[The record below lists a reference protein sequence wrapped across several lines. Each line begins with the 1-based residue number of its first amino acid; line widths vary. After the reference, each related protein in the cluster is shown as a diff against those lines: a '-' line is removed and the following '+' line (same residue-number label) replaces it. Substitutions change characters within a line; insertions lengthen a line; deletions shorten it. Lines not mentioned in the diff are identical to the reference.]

1 MDKTPITIEKPWH
14 VSGIQALAAL
24 ETDSEKGL
32 TDDEANKRRI
42 RFGSNT
48 LTQAKKT
55 TSFEILIRQ
64 FKSLIV
70 LLLAA
75 AAVAAFAFGEIMDGS
90 AIVVV
95 ILLNAAIGFITEF
108 KAVRSMEALNKLSDV
123 KVRIIRDDEARE
135 IHAAQLVPG
144 DIVLIEGGDIISAD
158 MRIFEESKL
167 QVNESA
173 LTGESMPVD
182 KQLNP
187 LDEETVLAERI
198 NMLFKGTQLLRG
210 SAKAVVTST
219 GMSTELGTIS
229 SLVEE
234 TDDITTPLESKLHQ
248 LGNRLIWITLGI
260 ALIVGLIGVLTG
272 KEVLLMIETAIALA
286 VAAIPEGLPI
296 VATLALARGMW
307 RMAKQNA
314 LINHLAAVET
324 LGATSIICT
333 DKTGTLTE
341 NRMTVQH
348 VVTFETEFLTEAL
361 SANSPVPDSVKEA
374 LRIGVLCNNATISD
388 SDTSRNGGRGGNG
401 ALGGTGDPIEIAIL
415 AAGRNAGIERDDLTK
430 NVPEIRED
438 AFDAVSKMM
447 ATFHKNGE
455 EINVAA
461 KGAPEAIIRSCSSY
475 RSGGGT
481 LPLEQQIIQQWTAK
495 NEQIAEQGLRVLAVA
510 TKSAASVDEDPY
522 NGLELIGFLSF
533 LDPPRED
540 VKDAIDDCR
549 KAGIKVVMITGDQAK
564 TAATIALKVGLAD
577 ADDLEIVHA
586 RDWKDPE
593 LLSEEERQKVLK
605 GTVFSRFSPK
615 QKMDLIEM
623 HQESGSIVAMTGDGV
638 NDAPALKKAN
648 IGIAMGL
655 RGTQVAREA
664 SDMVLKDD
672 AFATIVKAVEQG
684 RIIFDNIRKFI
695 TYLLSCNLS
704 EIAIVAFASFLSI
717 PLPILPLQI
726 LFLNLVTDIF
736 PALALGVG
744 EGDPTAMQRSPRS
757 PQEGLLTRQQWITI
771 GGYSLLM
778 SLAVLGAL
786 FIALFALKMGERQAV
801 SISFLTLAF
810 SQLWHVFNM
819 SDPDSRL
826 FRNDVTKNPFIWGAL
841 ALCTMLLVAAVYL
854 PGLST
859 VLKVTDPGWRGW
871 LVVAGMSLSPY
882 VIAQVARLFR
892 R

>member
-1 MDKTPITIEKPWH
+1 MDKMPITMEKPWH
-14 VSGIQALAAL
+14 ISGNQALAAL
-24 ETDSEKGL
+24 ETDSKKGL

-75 AAVAAFAFGEIMDGS
+75 AAVAAYAFGEIMDGS

-95 ILLNAAIGFITEF
+95 ILLNAAIGFITEI

-123 KVRIIRDDEARE
+123 TVRIVRDDKTMET
-135 IHAAQLVPG
+135 HAAQLVPG
-144 DIVLIEGGDIISAD
+144 DIVLVEGGDIISAD
-158 MRIFEESKL
+158 MRIFEQSKL

-182 KQLNP
+182 KQLDP
-187 LDEETVLAERI
+187 LDEEIVLAERL
-198 NMLFKGTQLLRG
+198 NMLFKGTQILRG

-234 TDDITTPLESKLHQ
+234 TDDVTTPLERKLHQ
-248 LGNRLIWITLGI
+248 LGNKLIWITLGI
-260 ALIVGLIGVLTG
+260 AVLVGLIGVLTG

-307 RMAKQNA
+307 RMAKRNA

-348 VVTFETEFLTEAL
+348 VVTFENEFLTDAL
-361 SANSPVPDSVKEA
+361 SPDNPVPDSVEEA

-388 SDTSRNGGRGGNG
+388 SDTSGSGGSGGS
-401 ALGGTGDPIEIAIL
+401 GGTGDPIEIAIL

-430 NVPEIRED
+430 KVPEIRED

-447 ATFHKNGE
+447 ATFHKNGDK
-455 EINVAA
+455 IYVAA
-461 KGAPEAIIRSCSSY
+461 KGAPEAIIKSCSSY
-475 RSGGGT
+475 RSGDGS
-481 LPLEQQIIQQWTAK
+481 LPLDEQTIQQWTAK
-495 NEQIAEQGLRVLAVA
+495 NEKIAEQGLRVLAIA
-510 TKSAASVDEDPY
+510 TKNAASVDEDPY
-522 NGLELIGFLSF
+522 TGLELIGFLSF

-540 VKDAIDDCR
+540 VKVAIDDCR
-549 KAGIKVVMITGDQAK
+549 KAGIRVIMITGDQAK

-593 LLSEEERQKVLK
+593 LLTEEERQKVLS

-623 HQESGSIVAMTGDGV
+623 HQQNGSIVAMTGDGV

-704 EIAIVAFASFLSI
+704 EIAIVAFASFLTI

-757 PQEGLLTRQQWITI
+757 PQEGLLTRKQWITI

-786 FIALFALKMGERQAV
+786 FIALFALKMGDRQAV

-826 FRNDVTKNPFIWGAL
+826 FRNDVTKNPYIWGAL
-841 ALCTMLLVAAVYL
+841 ALCTLLLIAAVYL

-859 VLKVTDPGWRGW
+859 VLKVTDPGWKGW

-882 VIAQVARLFR
+882 VVAQVARLIKR
-892 R
+892 

>member
-1 MDKTPITIEKPWH
+1 
-14 VSGIQALAAL
+14 
-24 ETDSEKGL
+24 
-32 TDDEANKRRI
+32 
-42 RFGSNT
+42 
-48 LTQAKKT
+48 
-55 TSFEILIRQ
+55 
-64 FKSLIV
+64 
-70 LLLAA
+70 
-75 AAVAAFAFGEIMDGS
+75 
-90 AIVVV
+90 
-95 ILLNAAIGFITEF
+95 
-108 KAVRSMEALNKLSDV
+108 MEALNELSDV
-123 KVRIIRDDEARE
+123 TVRIIRNGETQE
-135 IHAAQLVPG
+135 THAAQLVPG
-144 DIVLIEGGDIISAD
+144 DIVLVEGGDIISAD

-167 QVNESA
+167 RVNESA

-182 KQLNP
+182 KQLDP

-198 NMLFKGTQLLRG
+198 NMLFKGTQILRG

-234 TDDITTPLESKLHQ
+234 TDDITTPLERKLHQ
-248 LGNRLIWITLGI
+248 LGNKLIWITLGI
-260 ALIVGLIGVLTG
+260 AVLVGLIGVLTG
-272 KEVLLMIETAIALA
+272 KELLLMIETAIALA

-348 VVTFETEFLTEAL
+348 VATFENEFLTEAL
-361 SANSPVPDSVKEA
+361 SAEDPVPDYVEEA
-374 LRIGVLCNNATISD
+374 LRIGVLCNNATISA
-388 SDTSRNGGRGGNG
+388 SDTSGSGGT
-401 ALGGTGDPIEIAIL
+401 GGTGDPIEIAIL
-415 AAGRNAGIERDDLTK
+415 AAGRNAGIKREDLTK
-430 NVPEIRED
+430 KFPEIRED

-455 EINVAA
+455 GIYVAA
-461 KGAPEAIIRSCSSY
+461 KGAPEAIINSCSSY
-475 RSGGGT
+475 RSGDGS
-481 LPLEQQIIQQWTAK
+481 LPLEQQTIQQWTAK
-495 NEQIAEQGLRVLAVA
+495 NEKIAEQGLRVLAVA

-522 NGLELIGFLSF
+522 TGLELIGFLSF

-540 VKDAIDDCR
+540 VKDAINDCR

-593 LLSEEERQKVLK
+593 LLSEEERKKVLS

-623 HQESGSIVAMTGDGV
+623 HQQNGSIVAMTGDGV

-672 AFATIVKAVEQG
+672 AFATIVKAIEQG

-704 EIAIVAFASFLSI
+704 EIAIVAFASFLTI

-757 PQEGLLTRQQWITI
+757 PQEGLLTRKQWITI

-826 FRNDVTKNPFIWGAL
+826 FRNDVTKNPYIWGAL
-841 ALCTMLLVAAVYL
+841 VLCTLLLVAAVYL

-859 VLKVTDPGWRGW
+859 VLKVTDPGWKGW

-882 VIAQVARLFR
+882 VVAQVARLFKR
-892 R
+892 